1 MFDGGGGGGGNDRIG
16 WVLFKLYA
24 TKLQGGT
31 CNYMYNKVLSI
42 CLLRNT
48 CCIGL
53 HWHPMYM

>member
-1 MFDGGGGGGGNDRIG
+1 MFDGGGGWGGNDRIG

-31 CNYMYNKVLSI
+31 CNYNKVLSI

-48 CCIGL
+48 CCKGL

>member
-31 CNYMYNKVLSI
+31 CNYNKVLSI
-42 CLLRNT
+42 CLLKKH
-48 CCIGL
+48 L
-53 HWHPMYM
+53 L